1 MNTHA
6 QTPALIIDGT
16 IIEVTPDPIHQ
27 YTLTT
32 AKVAEG
38 YGISP
43 TTLRRHKNQH
53 ADELIEGKH
62 FVAKANKT
70 TGVQN
75 MNARQRGLKNGN
87 DTIIHWTKRGIVRL
101 GFFIRSERAKRFR
114 DMAEDL
120 VIEALTGSGNWQT
133 ADLPIPPVHQS
144 VARVIA
150 KFEIGTHGTA
160 EDLIQLARC
169 HAEIAPRPE
178 GHRHTARPIH
188 DEPPVPHLN
197 DPFAVFLDL
206 YHLAFSKGA
215 AQIEVTIADLLAA
228 NAPLAGDFA
237 DRHRVCGKR
246 LAELAERPFT
256 TIGTK
261 TPLIVKAHRTAKR
274 RFYTLTR
281 PDQLRADLTATQ

>member
-1 MNTHA
+1 MNTTA
-6 QTPALIIDGT
+6 APALIIDGD
-16 IIEVTPDPIHQ
+16 IIEVTPDPIHE

-32 AKVAEG
+32 AQVAAG
-38 YGISP
+38 YGVSP
-43 TTLRRHKNQH
+43 KTIRNHKTNH
-53 ADELIEGKH
+53 GSEIIKGKH
-62 FVAKANKT
+62 FLGA
-70 TGVQN
+70 QN
-75 MNARQRGLKNGN
+75 MGSENLMES
-87 DTIIHWTKRGIVRL
+87 IHWTKRGVVRL

-114 DMAEDL
+114 DIAEDL
-120 VIEALTGSGNWQT
+120 VIDRMAQSSQPA

-150 KFEIGTHGTA
+150 GFEIGTHGTIS
-160 EDLIQLARC
+160 DFITLVRT
-169 HAEIAPRPE
+169 HAEIAPRTE
-178 GHRHTARPIH
+178 GTQRTARPIH

-237 DRHRVCGKR
+237 DRHRACGKR

-261 TPLIVKAHRTAKR
+261 SPLIVKAHRTAKR